1 MGRYSYD
8 LEVRVKELEDRESVL
23 RSQLQKMSF
32 EKEALQKVVDNVW
45 KLDEEKEKY
54 TFSLFFPF
62 FLLYTNSK
70 TD

>member
-1 MGRYSYD
+1 MYSYD

-45 KLDEEKEKY
+45 KLDEEKERY
-54 TFSLFFPF
+54 SFNFNL
-62 FLLYTNSK
+62 
-70 TD
+70 